1 METAQ
6 QWMRAA
12 GEAERSRT
20 MFDDAQ
26 VVSKLPHLQ

>member
-1 METAQ
+1 MEMAQ

-20 MFDDAQ
+20 MFDAQ
-26 VVSKLPHLQ
+26 VVSKLPLLQ